1 MSQQVNGVVDRISEG
16 KYAVILVESIKREFL
31 VDVQTVDVSLREGL
45 WLDIILDE
53 SNEIKDLIPN
63 EQLTEK
69 NKQNVDDLMSKL
81 RKRKGSKF
89 KS

>member
-1 MSQQVNGVVDRISEG
+1 MTKRVNGVVDRISES
-16 KYAVILVESIKREFL
+16 KYAVIIVESIKKEFH
-31 VDVQTVDVSLREGL
+31 VDIHTVDVSLKEGL

-53 SNEIKDLIPN
+53 SDEIKQLIPN
-63 EQLTEK
+63 EQLTEN
-69 NKQNVDDLMSKL
+69 NKKSVDDLMSKL